1 MEASGRMPLHTRRPK
16 RRAAQRN
23 SWKPEC
29 MRAKVET
36 TDQPAFSAMF
46 SMEAAHR
53 RCRSF
58 RKLTSSFGALLRAMG
73 HEVTPWPPAAWT
85 EEG

>member
-1 MEASGRMPLHTRRPK
+1 MTIQPIVEGHGN
-16 RRAAQRN
+16 AA
-23 SWKPEC
+23 
-29 MRAKVET
+29 A
-36 TDQPAFSAMF
+36 
-46 SMEAAHR
+46 AAHR

-85 EEG
+85 VEG